1 MARGGRPPA
10 ATFAWE
16 GGVVSAGWHG
26 PAGADTAVVLAH
38 GAGKDLDDPL
48 LVAVAGHLA
57 TAGIAAV
64 RFNFPYREAGR
75 AAPGSQR
82 EAEACYRAVASQ
94 VAERHPRLVLGGK
107 SYGGRMASHIVAD
120 GVPAAGLVFLGYPLH
135 PPGKPDKLRDA
146 HLYGI
151 QVPMLFCQGDRDPF
165 ATPEPLRAVLDRLPR
180 ARLLEVAGGGH
191 SFEVRGRDPGD
202 IRAEVADGVANFIR
216 SLA

>member
-1 MARGGRPPA
+1 MAADARPPA
-10 ATFAWE
+10 ATFTWE

-26 PAGADTAVVLAH
+26 PAGAGTAVVLAH

-48 LVAVAGHLA
+48 LVSVAGHLA
-57 TAGIAAV
+57 EAGIAAV

-82 EAEACYRAVASQ
+82 EAEACYRAVAAE
-94 VAERHPRLVLGGK
+94 VATRHPRLVLGGK

-135 PPGKPDKLRDA
+135 PPGRPEKIRDA

-151 QVPMLFCQGDRDPF
+151 EVPMLFCQGARDPF
-165 ATPEPLRAVLDRLPR
+165 ATPELLRTVLDRLPR
-180 ARLLEVAGGGH
+180 ATLVEVAGGGH
-191 SFEVRGRDPGD
+191 SFEVRGRRPADV
-202 IRAEVADGVANFIR
+202 RTEVAGAVAGFVQ
-216 SLA
+216 SLG